1 MVKKRQNKII
11 NLPDHW
17 DTDPQ
22 VYEIGKINLT
32 EKNYKFCKIIKIY
45 FSLNLSTYMY
55 HKNISRIFFYVYC
68 FKLFYKVYSCE
79 NYL

>member
-32 EKNYKFCKIIKIY
+32 EENYKC
-45 FSLNLSTYMY
+45 
-55 HKNISRIFFYVYC
+55 ISFV
-68 FKLFYKVYSCE
+68 K
-79 NYL
+79 

>member
-32 EKNYKFCKIIKIY
+32 EKKNYKC
-45 FSLNLSTYMY
+45 
-55 HKNISRIFFYVYC
+55 ISFV
-68 FKLFYKVYSCE
+68 K
-79 NYL
+79 

>member
-1 MVKKRQNKII
+1 MHFYVKKRQNKII

-32 EKNYKFCKIIKIY
+32 EKKII
-45 FSLNLSTYMY
+45 N
-55 HKNISRIFFYVYC
+55 V
-68 FKLFYKVYSCE
+68 
-79 NYL
+79 